1 MNDLNTTDNTNNTTS
16 HVSITE
22 RGLDA
27 DGNYRFLSYDA
38 KAPLVES
45 GKRTIKLMYKVNTKT
60 GKAAGINSCL
70 LVSPVSKEELTDDV
84 IKSLTPHI
92 INMIEAEQDKIAKA
106 AHISGVEA
114 VSPDSL
120 SISSVISSLETVAQS
135 QRMNKEVISSWFTE
149 NLADTLTVLFADKL
163 GVSETPSE
171 SDTANI
177 NRFLDVYKTKFNGL
191 ASNLVSY
198 QKEEAEKL
206 LEAVEKC
213 EVDKNTDLVSGKI
226 IEKLNKMAN
235 PLSQTELM
243 DLL

>member
-1 MNDLNTTDNTNNTTS
+1 MNNTDNTDNNSIS

-27 DGNYRFLSYDA
+27 DGNLQFLSYDA

-70 LVSPVSKEELTDDV
+70 LVSPVTKDELTDDV
-84 IKSLTPHI
+84 LKSLTPHI
-92 INMIEAEQDKIAKA
+92 INMIEAEQDKIAKT
-106 AHISGVEA
+106 AHVSGVTSLEVDA
-114 VSPDSL
+114 L
-120 SISSVISSLETVAQS
+120 SIKSVISSLETVAQS
-135 QRMNKEVISSWFTE
+135 TRMNKEVITSWFTD

-163 GVSETPSE
+163 GVSETPTE
-171 SDTANI
+171 NDTANI

-213 EVDKNTDLVSGKI
+213 EINKDSDLVSGKI
-226 IEKLNKMAN
+226 IEKLTKMAN
-235 PLSQTELM
+235 PMSSTELM